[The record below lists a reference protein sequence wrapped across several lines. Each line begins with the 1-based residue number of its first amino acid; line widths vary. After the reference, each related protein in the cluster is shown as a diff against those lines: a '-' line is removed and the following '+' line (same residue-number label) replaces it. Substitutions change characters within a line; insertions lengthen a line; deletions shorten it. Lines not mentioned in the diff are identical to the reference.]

1 MTRTLLATTVALLAA
16 AAPQAF
22 AQSEAAPAVV
32 SAAPTTG
39 GPTSVVLEAGQGVNI
54 VSGERVTVTVDATG
68 AVAITKIEKLGWN
81 AVAPGAG
88 GSASVASTAEPGT
101 IVYSLQGPI
110 FKVENSL
117 PTAVNYSAT
126 AKLEI
131 QGQELTQPV
140 KTCTV
145 IPGRA
150 GFEMWSAGVKVS
162 SMVVG
167 VPVAQTGV
175 PVCAS

>member
-1 MTRTLLATTVALLAA
+1 MTRTLLATTAALFAA
-16 AAPQAF
+16 IAPQAF
-22 AQSEAAPAVV
+22 AQGEVAPASVPVAAPMGA
-32 SAAPTTG
+32 
-39 GPTSVVLEAGQGVNI
+39 SVVLEGGQGVNL

-68 AVAITKIEKLGWN
+68 AVAITNIEKLGWN

-88 GSASVASTAEPGT
+88 GSAGVASTAAPGT

-117 PTAVNYSAT
+117 ATAINYSAT
-126 AKLEI
+126 AKLDI
-131 QGQELTQPV
+131 QGQEMTQPV

-145 IPGRA
+145 VPGRA
-150 GFEMWSAGVKVS
+150 GFEMWSATVKVS

-167 VPVAQTGV
+167 VPVAQTGL